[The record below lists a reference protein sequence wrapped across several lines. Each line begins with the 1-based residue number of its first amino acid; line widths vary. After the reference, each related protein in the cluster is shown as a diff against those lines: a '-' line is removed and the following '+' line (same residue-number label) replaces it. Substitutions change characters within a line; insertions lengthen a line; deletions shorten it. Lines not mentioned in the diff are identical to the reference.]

1 MKPRRKSDAIHVVLA
16 GGEIGGH
23 LLPGLA
29 IADQLRTISPAMRI
43 TLATGHK
50 PMERQQV
57 AAAGF
62 DQLRLHS
69 RPLPDGFRGGLRGA
83 WRFLADNMSGYRA
96 ARRFV
101 RKEKVALVVGLGGYA
116 SLPMAAAAAR
126 LGVPLV
132 LVEQNA
138 MPGRVNRWLAPRAS
152 LVCIAF
158 EEVRGQLKAHG
169 PVRVT
174 GVPIRVGSAA
184 PLSTRLQN
192 LPAERQLLVLGGG
205 SGGARSLNE
214 QVPKSL
220 YKARSQL
227 AGWRIVHQSGSR
239 DHDATAALYRKLDVE
254 AMVVPLLDP
263 IQPMLHQASLVVC
276 RSGGGTLAELA
287 AASAPAVLLP
297 HPQVSHDHQRK
308 NADVLAR
315 AGAARVVDERECP
328 GRIDDALAESLAD
341 LLADEPRRQQ
351 MAAAMGNFAR
361 PDAAWHVAT
370 MIHDMA
376 GAAHLRAVA

>member
-1 MKPRRKSDAIHVVLA
+1 MKLQRNSDSPHIVLA
-16 GGEIGGH
+16 GGGAGGH
-23 LLPGLA
+23 LFPGLA
-29 IADQLRTISPAMRI
+29 IADQLRRIGPTTRI

-50 PMERQQV
+50 PLERQQV
-57 AAAGF
+57 SAAGF
-62 DQLRLHS
+62 DQLRLRS
-69 RPLPDGFRGGLRGA
+69 RHLPAGFSGGLRGT

-101 RKEKVALVVGLGGYA
+101 QREKVALVVGLGGYA

-132 LVEQNA
+132 LLEQNA
-138 MPGRVNRWLAPRAS
+138 APGRVNRWLAPRAS

-158 EEVRGQLKAHG
+158 EEARSLLKSHG

-174 GVPIRVGSAA
+174 GVPIRAGSAA
-184 PLSTRLQN
+184 PLPKRLRK
-192 LPAERQLLVLGGG
+192 LPAQRQLLVLGG
-205 SGGARSLNE
+205 SGGVRALNE

-220 YKARSQL
+220 YKIRGQL
-227 AGWRIVHQSGSR
+227 AGWRIVHQSGAR
-239 DHDATAALYRKLDVE
+239 DHDATAELYRKLDLE
-254 AMVVPLLDP
+254 AMVVPFLDP
-263 IQPMLHQASLVVC
+263 IQPMLHHAGLVVC
-276 RSGGGTLAELA
+276 RSAGGTLAELA

-297 HPQVSHDHQRK
+297 HPHASGDHQRK

-315 AGAARVVDERECP
+315 DGAARIVDERECS
-328 GRIDDALAESLAD
+328 GRFDDALAESICD
-341 LLADEPRRQQ
+341 LLADEPQRRQ

-370 MIHDMA
+370 MVRDLA
-376 GAAHLRAVA
+376 GAARLRAVA